1 MGKELVL
8 KNDIRRGQT
17 WCGKFSNKKVR
28 VYDMYLQFE
37 HERICFQD
45 GDKNLHMRVDDFL
58 DRYVK
63 ESVEEEQK
71 ENSME
76 FVKVNEVRVGQVW
89 GYLEDHSHEVGACKI
104 EQIKVVSNAQKFA
117 VFESGVEVLMGLLL
131 NHKKYVCLEDA
142 PKEEGINPK
151 IVAGH
156 YHDKSS
162 TNDHNFSDILSSIG
176 EMLAEKDKRY
186 GNSALKP
193 LDIFAKHH
201 SYGARLDE
209 KLARVKNSGE
219 LRKNDVADI
228 IGGLVLICRD
238 NGWTDFSD
246 QID

>member
-1 MGKELVL
+1 MSKRV
-8 KNDIRRGQT
+8 KRGQV
-17 WCGKFSNKKVR
+17 WCGKWSNKDAKIFHEYFDNELGYCVIL
-28 VYDMYLQFE
+28 YL
-37 HERICFQD
+37 RDDTIY
-45 GDKNLHMRVDDFL
+45 KMNITDFL
-58 DRYVK
+58 QRFNLLDD
-63 ESVEEEQK
+63 VEEEK

-76 FVKVNEVRVGQVW
+76 FIKVDEVKVGQVW
-89 GYLEDHSHEVGACKI
+89 GILHTDSNIVSQDYCGEIESIYGDRVSWVGNSCFGNVHEMLEDTHNPTQE
-104 EQIKVVSNAQKFA
+104 E
-117 VFESGVEVLMGLLL
+117 L
-131 NHKKYVCLEDA
+131 YVCLKDVVEEEDS
-142 PKEEGINPK
+142 NPTENESN
-151 IVAGH
+151 
-156 YHDKSS
+156 HD
-162 TNDHNFSDILSSIG
+162 FSDILSSIG

>member
-1 MGKELVL
+1 
-8 KNDIRRGQT
+8 
-17 WCGKFSNKKVR
+17 
-28 VYDMYLQFE
+28 
-37 HERICFQD
+37 
-45 GDKNLHMRVDDFL
+45 
-58 DRYVK
+58 
-63 ESVEEEQK
+63 
-71 ENSME
+71 ME
-76 FVKVNEVRVGQVW
+76 FIEVDEVRVGQVW
-89 GYLEDHSHEVGACKI
+89 GLVEN
-104 EQIKVVSNAQKFA
+104 KVVIEPEKVMEVKGLKALFS
-117 VFESGVEVLMGLLL
+117 SGLYGDVEKMLSLNGSFNNYDYICVSDVDDNLKEGAGKSYNNPQEDLLK
-131 NHKKYVCLEDA
+131 NVVVNETDYRPTEN
-142 PKEEGINPK
+142 EN
-151 IVAGH
+151 
-156 YHDKSS
+156 
-162 TNDHNFSDILSSIG
+162 NHNFSDILNSIG